1 MEDRVRTPGDR
12 RSSNSK
18 INKEYVI
25 YHKINDATIQEK
37 REESSLK
44 FVLGF
49 DKNSS
54 RKLSQIKTF
63 RPATDV
69 QHF

>member
-12 RSSNSK
+12 QSSNSK

-25 YHKINDATIQEK
+25 YHKINDATIPEK

-49 DKNSS
+49 EK
-54 RKLSQIKTF
+54 K
-63 RPATDV
+63 
-69 QHF
+69 

>member
-25 YHKINDATIQEK
+25 YHKINDASNYKITRLTIQEK

-49 DKNSS
+49 EKNSS
-54 RKLSQIKTF
+54 RKLSQNK
-63 RPATDV
+63 DV
-69 QHF
+69 